1 MNNAQKKLENKIA
14 AAVITT
20 VANPAVPA
28 DAAAAGPIINAVT
41 SKIAPEIIM
50 ATNNEPWWQSRVVW
64 GSIVA
69 IAAPLAAP
77 LLSCVIGE
85 TVTISAEEQA
95 NIAAALAAAGAALGG
110 LFAIYGRFVARKP
123 IRE

>member
-1 MNNAQKKLENKIA
+1 MNTEQKKLENKIA

-20 VANPAVPA
+20 VGNPAVPA
-28 DAAAAGPIINAVT
+28 DPASAAPIINAVT
-41 SKIAPEIIM
+41 AKIAPEIIN
-50 ATNNEPWWQSRVVW
+50 ATNNEHWWQSRVVW

-77 LLSCVIGE
+77 LLSWVIGE
-85 TVTISAEEQA
+85 TVTISAEEQE
-95 NIAAALAAAGAALGG
+95 NIAAALAAAGSALGG

-123 IRE
+123 IGE

>member
-28 DAAAAGPIINAVT
+28 DAAAAGPIIDAVT
-41 SKIAPEIIM
+41 SKIAPEIIN

-77 LLSCVIGE
+77 LLSWVIGE

>member
-41 SKIAPEIIM
+41 SKIAPEIIN

-77 LLSCVIGE
+77 LLSWVIGE

-95 NIAAALAAAGAALGG
+95 NIAAALAAGGAALGG

>member
-41 SKIAPEIIM
+41 SKIAPEIIN

-77 LLSCVIGE
+77 LLSWVIGE

>member
-41 SKIAPEIIM
+41 SKIAPEIIN

-77 LLSCVIGE
+77 LLSWVIGE

-110 LFAIYGRFVARKP
+110 LFAIYGRFAARKP